1 MKVSNP
7 VLSTFITD
15 DRGIDLDKTF
25 DCGQAFR
32 FEKTEDGSFEGVA
45 LGKYLKIR
53 QQDKKLYFYHTSEE
67 DFNTIWKAYFDLDTD
82 YDEIKRNFEC
92 DIHLELAAD
101 FARGIRI
108 LKQDPFEALIS
119 FIISANNNIPRIKKI
134 INLLCQSFGKEIIV
148 ENKSFYTFPT
158 ANELADITIKDL
170 EVIRAGFR
178 AKYIIDAVQNVYSGE
193 VNLDALNDM
202 DYIAAKEE
210 LLKIKGVGE
219 KVADCI
225 LLFGVGK
232 YEAFPKDVWIKRIM
246 NTCYGDCEHARFGK
260 YAGIAQQY
268 LFYYARYNN

>member
-1 MKVSNP
+1 MKVLNP

-32 FEKTEDGSFEGVA
+32 FEKNENGSFEGVA
-45 LGKYLKIR
+45 LGKYLKIK
-53 QQDKKLYFYHTSEE
+53 QQDQKLYFYNTSEE
-67 DFNTIWKAYFDLDTD
+67 DFNTIWKTYFDLETD
-82 YDEIKRNFEC
+82 YDEIKRSFNC
-92 DIHLELAAD
+92 DNHLELAAD
-101 FARGIRI
+101 FAKGIRI

-134 INLLCQSFGKEIIV
+134 INLLCQNFGKEMLIDG
-148 ENKSFYTFPT
+148 KSFYTFPK
-158 ANELADITIKDL
+158 AAELADKTIKDL

-178 AKYIIDAVQNVYSGE
+178 AKYIIDAVQKVYSGD
-193 VNLDALNDM
+193 VNLDALNVM
-202 DYIAAKEE
+202 DYIDAKEE
-210 LLKIKGVGE
+210 LIKIKGVGE

-232 YEAFPKDVWIKRIM
+232 FEAFPKDVWIKRIM
-246 NTCYGDCEHARFGK
+246 NTCYGDCDHARFGK

-268 LFYYARYNN
+268 LFYYARTKN